1 MQPNEIPLD
10 DNSPN
15 LEESGLQNSVSL
27 PNQVTPTSASA
38 GISAADPQHQQQNQ
52 NQSIRPKTSLSFIL
66 NSPVVEPRSADQTTN
81 HDNAAARPAPHVPSD
96 SEHQLQSQATHDS
109 VVSISQVLPDN
120 NNASSQALFSLSG
133 PIRPLP
139 VTMRAYYEYKKLK
152 KTELRQFIM
161 DRPSAVCNFEAE
173 SDEIVRAL
181 QDHDR
186 RFQKTGWIQVGMAER
201 EWRKNLS

>member
-1 MQPNEIPLD
+1 
-10 DNSPN
+10 
-15 LEESGLQNSVSL
+15 
-27 PNQVTPTSASA
+27 
-38 GISAADPQHQQQNQ
+38 
-52 NQSIRPKTSLSFIL
+52 
-66 NSPVVEPRSADQTTN
+66 
-81 HDNAAARPAPHVPSD
+81 
-96 SEHQLQSQATHDS
+96 
-109 VVSISQVLPDN
+109 
-120 NNASSQALFSLSG
+120 
-133 PIRPLP
+133 
-139 VTMRAYYEYKKLK
+139 LK

>member
-1 MQPNEIPLD
+1 MKPNEIPLD
-10 DNSPN
+10 ENSPN
-15 LEESGLQNSVSL
+15 LEESGLQKSVFL

-38 GISAADPQHQQQNQ
+38 VISAASPQNQQQNQ

-66 NSPVVEPRSADQTTN
+66 NSPAVDPGSADQTAN
-81 HDNAAARPAPHVPSD
+81 YNNAAASPAPHVPSD

-120 NNASSQALFSLSG
+120 NASSQALFSLIG

-139 VTMRAYYEYKKLK
+139 ATMRAYYEYKKLK